1 MRRIIMIAALA
12 AIAILATAAVANA
25 TVAVDANGNG
35 LVGKGD
41 VQTVLGWNNA
51 AFDTNAG
58 SVAFTQKSVT
68 SSHYALNCNGTDYVD
83 DMTVTTTKP
92 VTATAIKNA
101 NGRQITGW
109 NLTGVGTGT
118 TSTTHTDPNARSQ
131 WLACVIGGG
140 DAASSVSS
148 SNTTLPGLY
157 VNGISLPNT
166 PVEAPAA

>member
-1 MRRIIMIAALA
+1 MRKLIIIAASLAALA
-12 AIAILATAAVANA
+12 IPAAAFA
-25 TVAVDANGNG
+25 SVAVDANGNG

-51 AFDTNAG
+51 AFDANAG
-58 SVAFTQKSVT
+58 SVEFTQKSVT
-68 SSHYALNCNGTDYVD
+68 SNHYALRCNGTDYVD
-83 DMTVTTTKP
+83 DVTVTTTKP

-101 NGRQITGW
+101 GNGRQITGW

-131 WLACVIGGG
+131 WLSCVIGGG
-140 DAASSVSS
+140 DAAGSVSS

-166 PVEAPAA
+166 PVLPAV